1 MIIFPSGDDADY
13 HDDPSI
19 HDDGGDND
27 CDDDD
32 DDDGGDDDCDDDD
45 DDDGDGDDDDD
56 YQEDWCVFRDCGQS
70 TPLPMCPFQ
79 LTLRRITLLLY
90 ENGFFPPFHS
100 RLSLVQIFESMV
112 SAGLFRVR

>member
-1 MIIFPSGDDADY
+1 MKSNDDVGN
-13 HDDPSI
+13 DDE
-19 HDDGGDND
+19 
-27 CDDDD
+27 
-32 DDDGGDDDCDDDD
+32 DDDGDDCDDG
-45 DDDGDGDDDDD
+45 DDGDDGDA
-56 YQEDWCVFRDCGQS
+56 EDRCVFRDCGQS

-90 ENGFFPPFHS
+90 GNGFFPPFHS